1 ADEFDKP
8 TSDPKKDKCSHCMKG
23 CKMRNNLV
31 NAGFFASIN
40 KLSQ

>member
-1 ADEFDKP
+1 
-8 TSDPKKDKCSHCMKG
+8 HCMKG

>member
-1 ADEFDKP
+1 
-8 TSDPKKDKCSHCMKG
+8 HCMKG

-40 KLSQ
+40 KLS

>member
-1 ADEFDKP
+1 
-8 TSDPKKDKCSHCMKG
+8 MKG

-40 KLSQ
+40 KLS

>member
-1 ADEFDKP
+1 
-8 TSDPKKDKCSHCMKG
+8 KG

>member
-1 ADEFDKP
+1 
-8 TSDPKKDKCSHCMKG
+8 G

>member
-1 ADEFDKP
+1 
-8 TSDPKKDKCSHCMKG
+8 KG

-40 KLSQ
+40 KLS